1 MSAGLALAV
10 AAYDLPFQRPFVT
23 ASGIHE
29 RRRGWLVRLTDARD
43 PALLGFGEAAPLPGH
58 GGEDPTKVLPALT
71 RLARCLAEG
80 VTSVGAETPAVA
92 AVRGAPPAFELPRDA
107 AALALLDAQLR
118 TVAPDAPC
126 ARAAVTTA
134 LADAAARR
142 DGVPLARWLRAEA
155 AADLAV
161 NATIGAL
168 PAEEAVARAQ
178 SFLAQ
183 GFRTLKL
190 KLGDGPGDGVRAT
203 RVRAAVG
210 REVRLRGDANG
221 AWEEAEAGAILRAIG
236 DLDLEYVEQPVPAAE
251 LEAMRRLRAASP
263 VPIAADEAL
272 LPPRGPGPEAVLAA
286 GAADVW
292 VIKPALCGGPIASLA
307 LAAQA
312 EAAGVAVVLTTA
324 LDGAIGRA
332 MAAHVA
338 SALPGRPHAD
348 GLATGGMLAEDVAE
362 GLPVL
367 EGRVRV
373 FDDADPAPG
382 LGVAPVD
389 AQWRWADLR

>member
-1 MSAGLALAV
+1 MSSGLTLAV
-10 AAYDLPFQRPFVT
+10 AAYDLPFRKPFAT
-23 ASGIHE
+23 ASGVHE
-29 RRRGWLVRLTDARD
+29 RRRGWLLRLSDPRD
-43 PALLGFGEAAPLPGH
+43 PSVLGYGEAAPLPGH
-58 GGEDPTKVLPALT
+58 GGEDPEEVLPALA

-80 VTSVGAETPAVA
+80 IPSGGSETTDVA
-92 AVRGAPPAFELPRDA
+92 AVGGVPPAFDLPRDA

-118 TVAPDAPC
+118 NVAPDAPC

-142 DGVPLARWLRAEA
+142 EGVPLARWLRAA
-155 AADLAV
+155 AAAELAV

-168 PAEEAVARAQ
+168 PADEAVVRAE

-190 KLGDGPGDGVRAT
+190 KLGDGSGDGVRAT
-203 RVRAAVG
+203 RVRATVG
-210 REVRLRGDANG
+210 RGVRLRGDANG
-221 AWEEAEAGAILRAIG
+221 AWDEAEAGAILRAIG
-236 DLDLEYVEQPVPAAE
+236 DLDLEYVEQPVPAAD
-251 LEAMRRLRAASP
+251 LEAMRRLRAAGP

-292 VIKPALCGGPIASLA
+292 VIKPALCGGPAASLA

-312 EAAGVAVVLTTA
+312 AAAGVAVVLTTA

-338 SALPGRPHAD
+338 AALPGRPHAD

-362 GLPVL
+362 GLPVF

-373 FDDADPAPG
+373 FDDTDPAPG

-389 AQWRWADLR
+389 AQWRWVDLR